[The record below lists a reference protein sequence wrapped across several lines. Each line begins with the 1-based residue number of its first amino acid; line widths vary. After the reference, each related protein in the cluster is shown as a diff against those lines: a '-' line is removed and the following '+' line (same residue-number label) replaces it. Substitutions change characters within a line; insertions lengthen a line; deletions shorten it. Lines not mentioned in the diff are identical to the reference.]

1 MKQQIERLRGGVAFG
16 MMGIGPKPVMSPPDE
31 TGNDGGSDDGN
42 NAGGDNGGNQGGDSG
57 NGDGGD
63 KAGAS
68 RTSKLGGL
76 FGQRGQAGAGGSAE
90 ESGSDAQGSDAQP
103 GADGRPAG
111 LAEKFWDAEKKAIR
125 IDALTASYKELERA
139 HGELKRQK
147 GQVGGEVPEDASGYF
162 SEGITVP
169 ETADRFSGLSADD
182 PGVKAFADVCKARG
196 IGKDLAA
203 GIMSD
208 MLVAMNQHQPAPIDM
223 DQEMKSLGNGGPAL
237 VDGLF
242 VWAEGLEAAGQLS
255 GADIDVIERI
265 GQTADGIRFLA
276 KLRNMTGEQPIPVDP
291 GGGVQ
296 GMSLDQLD
304 AKYKAA
310 VKAGDY
316 AEQERLDALRAKINP
331 EGQAP
336 GISGRQGGYSI

>member
-31 TGNDGGSDDGN
+31 TGNDGGEGGD

-57 NGDGGD
+57 SGDGGD
-63 KAGAS
+63 KSAS
-68 RTSKLGGL
+68 RSSRMGGL
-76 FGQRGQAGAGGSAE
+76 FANRQQANGETSQGGDDGDEVPPS
-90 ESGSDAQGSDAQP
+90 
-103 GADGRPAG
+103 DGRPAG
-111 LAEKFWDAEKKAIR
+111 LAEKFWDADKKAIR
-125 IDALTASYKELERA
+125 IDALTTAYKDLERV
-139 HGELKRQK
+139 HGELKRSK
-147 GQVGGEVPEDASGYF
+147 GSIGGEVPEDASGYF
-162 SEGITVP
+162 AEGIQIP
-169 ETADRFSGLSADD
+169 ENADRFGSLTADD

-203 GIMSD
+203 AIMSD
-208 MLVAMNQHQPAPIDM
+208 MLVAMNEHAAIPIDPE
-223 DQEMKSLGNGGPAL
+223 QEMRSLGKGGPSL

-242 VWAEGLEAAGQLS
+242 VWCEGLEAAGQLS
-255 GADIDVIERI
+255 GEDLDVIE
-265 GQTADGIRFLA
+265 GLAGTAKGIRLLA
-276 KLRNMTGEQPIPVDP
+276 KFRNMTGEQPIPIDP
-291 GGGVQ
+291 GGGVN

-304 AKYKAA
+304 TAYKEA
-310 VKAGDY
+310 VKKGDY

>member
-31 TGNDGGSDDGN
+31 TGNDGGSDDGD
-42 NAGGDNGGNQGGDSG
+42 NAGGDNGGNQGGNSG
-57 NGDGGD
+57 GGDGGNQGNEGR
-63 KAGAS
+63 AQ
-68 RTSKLGGL
+68 KLGGL
-76 FGQRGQAGAGGSAE
+76 FGQRGQQQRQQN
-90 ESGSDAQGSDAQP
+90 GSDDNGGDPQP

-111 LAEKFWDAEKKAIR
+111 LAEKFWNAKDKTINVE
-125 IDALTASYKELERA
+125 ALTKAYSDLEKS
-139 HGELKRQK
+139 HGDLKRQK
-147 GQVGGEVPEDASGYF
+147 GQIGGEVPEDASGYF
-162 SEGITVP
+162 ADGIQVP
-169 ETADRFSGLSADD
+169 ETADRFSGLTADD

-203 GIMSD
+203 AIMSD
-208 MLVAMNQHQPAPIDM
+208 MLTAMNQHAPVPIDPA
-223 DQEMKSLGNGGPAL
+223 QEMKSLGNGGPAL
-237 VDGLF
+237 VDGLYT
-242 VWAEGLEAAGQLS
+242 WAEGLEAAGQFS
-255 GADIDVIERI
+255 GDDIGVIEMI
-265 GQTADGIRFLA
+265 GSTANGIRFLA

-304 AKYKAA
+304 AKYKEA
-310 VKAGDY
+310 VKKGDY
-316 AEQERLDALRAKINP
+316 AEQERLDAMRAKINP